1 MPADRGYQ
9 LVVFDWDGTLLDSVA
24 SIVAC
29 TEHTLAELELPPP
42 VPGAI
47 RTALGLGLRET
58 VEAFCPG
65 CDQDTFNRIVEVY
78 RRHWLTDFCHRPVLF
93 DGVERALV
101 ELARSGRLLAVATA
115 KGRRGLD
122 LDLERTGLA
131 DRFAATRT
139 VDEARSKPHPEMLLG
154 LLDELGVGAN
164 ETVMVGDTT
173 HDLMMAHNAGVA
185 AVAVTTGSH
194 GRAALDA
201 ARPLACLEAVT
212 ELPGWLAGR
221 PAPVGA

>member
-1 MPADRGYQ
+1 M
-9 LVVFDWDGTLLDSVA
+9 A

-29 TEHTLAELELPPP
+29 TDRTLAELGLPPAP
-42 VPGAI
+42 PGAI

-65 CDQDTFNRIVEVY
+65 CDQDTFNRIIGVY
-78 RRHWLTDFCHRPVLF
+78 RRHWLAEFCHRPVLF
-93 DGVERALV
+93 DGVERVLA
-101 ELARSGRLLAVATA
+101 ELTGSGRLLAVATA

-122 LDLERTGLA
+122 QDLERTGLR

-154 LLDELGVGAN
+154 LLDELGMAAA
-164 ETVMVGDTT
+164 EAVMVGDTT

-185 AVAVTTGSH
+185 AVAVTSGSH
-194 GRAALDA
+194 DRAELDA
-201 ARPLACLEAVT
+201 VEPLACLESVT

-221 PAPVGA
+221 TTPVGA